1 MAARVTREEARAR
14 LLKTFMKALDE
25 TIPPDESKP
34 LKGRT
39 FLEWENQGDKLK
51 QAVIPTLLE
60 ELAALDDQAVVVCGG
75 LCPHCG
81 SSNVYLE
88 KPTTKP
94 DIRSPEGIVNI
105 EKQHC
110 RCRHC
115 GGSFS
120 PSEPRLGS
128 SGGGGTD
135 SQGGGASGS

>member
-1 MAARVTREEARAR
+1 MAARVTRQEARER
-14 LLKTFMKALDE
+14 LLKTFRKALDE
-25 TIPPDESKP
+25 AIPPDEDKP

-39 FLEWENQGDKLK
+39 FLEWENQGEKLK

-60 ELAALDDQAVVVCGG
+60 ELAALDDQAVVIGGG

-88 KPTTKP
+88 KQTTQP
-94 DIRSPEGIVNI
+94 EIRSPEGPVSL

-120 PSEPRLGS
+120 PSEP
-128 SGGGGTD
+128 
-135 SQGGGASGS
+135 